1 MVLNSLYGKASSVE
15 LCLAFFCLACA
26 AFGLVF
32 FMSIPA
38 PSHIIIAQPE
48 NPQQLFLLFHGVG
61 DSAQG
66 LAPLGEF
73 IAAHFPQAAV
83 VSIDSP
89 HFCDFAA
96 GYQWYSIQGASDD
109 SRHALVTEQMPRFV
123 QMVQHWQQ
131 HFGVAP
137 EATCLVGFSQ
147 GAFMSLQSTQQPVFL
162 AGRVVALA
170 GRFAQLP
177 DKPGHPVV
185 IHLLHGDQDTVVPHH
200 HTVAAGERL
209 QALGAD
215 ATTDVMA
222 GLAHGINDEMAQA
235 IIQRLTGYVPKRMWD
250 EALGAA
256 GQASKP

>member
-1 MVLNSLYGKASSVE
+1 
-15 LCLAFFCLACA
+15 
-26 AFGLVF
+26 
-32 FMSIPA
+32 MSIPA

-96 GYQWYSIQGASDD
+96 GYQWYSIQDASDD
-109 SRHALVTEQMPRFV
+109 SRHALVAAQMPRFV

-131 HFGVAP
+131 QFGVAP

-147 GAFMSLQSTQQPVFL
+147 GAFMSLQATQQAVFL

-170 GRFAQLP
+170 GRFTQTP
-177 DKPGHPVV
+177 DKPAHSVV
-185 IHLLHGDQDTVVPHH
+185 IHMLHGDQDSVVPHQ
-200 HTVAAGERL
+200 HTVAAGQRL
-209 QALGAD
+209 QELGAD
-215 ATTDVMA
+215 ATADVIV
-222 GLAHGINDEMAQA
+222 GLAHGINDEMAQT
-235 IIQRLTGYVPKRMWD
+235 IITRLTSYVPKRIWD
-250 EALGAA
+250 EAMQAA
-256 GQASKP
+256 GQGQA